1 MKFAIIAA
9 GEGSRLAHEG
19 VAVPKP
25 LVRVGGEALVE
36 RLVRI
41 FGNNGADET
50 VVIVN
55 TIHPATGQFVRAMQ
69 ERMEPGRPYTLKNGD
84 GFCVYTQKY
93 RFKVVI
99 ET

>member
-69 ERMEPGRPYTLKNGD
+69 ERMEPGRLRVVFLPDNGR
-84 GFCVYTQKY
+84 YHLP
-93 RFKVVI
+93 
-99 ET
+99 